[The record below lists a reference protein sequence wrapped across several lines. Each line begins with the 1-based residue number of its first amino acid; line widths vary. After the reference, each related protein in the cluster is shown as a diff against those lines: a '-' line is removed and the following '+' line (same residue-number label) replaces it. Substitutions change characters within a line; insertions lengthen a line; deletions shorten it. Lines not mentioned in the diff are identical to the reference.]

1 MDQNVAKNSLPDTA
15 PRGCVQGDDRPSSD
29 RSSSPERIERVQT
42 TKRTTEKRGSF
53 IPRTC
58 FSFSQEIMTSK
69 ETIEQKSVAN
79 KSGEH
84 QARRTRR
91 RRESKQPQKSGEDT
105 TPASSIFS
113 DTTKRY
119 LKSSG
124 LHSERIERLLM
135 KYLGPPQEAEST
147 TPCPSPQI
155 DQSKTDTD
163 YVMHEAV

>member
-1 MDQNVAKNSLPDTA
+1 VPPTS
-15 PRGCVQGDDRPSSD
+15 R
-29 RSSSPERIERVQT
+29 
-42 TKRTTEKRGSF
+42 
-53 IPRTC
+53 
-58 FSFSQEIMTSK
+58 SFSQEIMTSK